1 MKGEVLIHTETG
13 EITTTLPTPIERN
26 NEIGVAITN
35 ILQDIQMYMKQTGG
49 AVGDLKKTV
58 LRLGDEHEVRI
69 VVGAEHIKAV
79 VKEVGAKGGIA
90 E

>member
-1 MKGEVLIHTETG
+1 
-13 EITTTLPTPIERN
+13 
-26 NEIGVAITN
+26 
-35 ILQDIQMYMKQTGG
+35 
-49 AVGDLKKTV
+49 V